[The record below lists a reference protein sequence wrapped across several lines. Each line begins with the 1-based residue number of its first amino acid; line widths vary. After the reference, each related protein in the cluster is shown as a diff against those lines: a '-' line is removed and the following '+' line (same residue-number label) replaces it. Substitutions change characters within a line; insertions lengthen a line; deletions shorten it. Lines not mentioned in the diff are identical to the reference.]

1 MTPATNAT
9 RDEAARALG
18 AIAEG
23 QSIDWEHVLHRRS
36 FLELDALARAE
47 ALLDDGTVRVLCG
60 PFERLESPWLQPQD
74 VTPQSDDGV
83 VIARGA
89 IGGTA
94 VVIASIEQKFQGG
107 GIGEVSGAKITQA
120 LRLAAAGSRD
130 GTPIPAV
137 LLLETGGVRL
147 QEANLGL
154 NAVAEICSAL
164 LELRP
169 LAPVIGV
176 VAGSVGSFGGVSIAT
191 GLCTH
196 VVITPEG
203 RIGLNGAAVIE
214 QEAGAEEFD
223 SSDRGLI
230 WAVDGGAQRR
240 FTGLADTLVVD
251 DAGEVRDAVR
261 RAIAAGP
268 ASPGSHRS
276 ERLDVLDAR
285 LATINPAAPPEPR
298 QLREIWG
305 DTYGMPPARPAAPAA
320 SGGAE
325 PRPGAARSSMQAS
338 SRGRN
343 WITALSPGITL
354 RPLIGSVLRADT
366 DGTTYLAV
374 VPDPGNPFYRARQG
388 QVGLTECAALA
399 RQYRE
404 IAAED
409 ADRPERRAIV
419 AVVDLPSQAYGRI
432 EEMAGLH
439 QAIAAAV
446 DATEAARVAG
456 HPIVALVVGK
466 ALSGGFLTHGLQSSQ
481 ILALDDPA
489 VEIHAMHKQAAA
501 HITLR
506 TVDQLD
512 ELAKKI
518 PPLSYSVRDWATLGF
533 CDGLVKVANA
543 ESPTQDDV
551 QTVAQAISGAVGRAR
566 SGPTDLSSRLES
578 ADARRNRKASRA
590 VRDTLSRQWDE
601 HSGL

>member
-230 WAVDGGAQRR
+230 WAVDGGEQRR

-251 DAGEVRDAVR
+251 DASEVRDAVQ

-298 QLREIWG
+298 QLREMWG

-320 SGGAE
+320 IGAE

-354 RPLIGSVLRADT
+354 RPVIGSVLRADT

-409 ADRPERRAIV
+409 ADRLERRAIV

-481 ILALDDPA
+481 ILALDDPG